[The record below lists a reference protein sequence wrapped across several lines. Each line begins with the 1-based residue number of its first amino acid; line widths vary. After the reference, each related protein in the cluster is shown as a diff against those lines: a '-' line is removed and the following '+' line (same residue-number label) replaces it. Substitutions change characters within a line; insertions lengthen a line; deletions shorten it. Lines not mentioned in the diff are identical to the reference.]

1 MADLIVDELTEVLAE
16 PYVYL
21 STSQVDRVT
30 RYPVLA
36 PLAPRLPGWVPQ
48 RLIAQALGHSS
59 AGMRNA
65 VAEVGRPYV
74 WATEFE
80 NVHGV
85 WAYREP
91 RLNIDGEE
99 YDCSETYF
107 HRQKPKPFNAKE
119 WGARR
124 VDVMRRGVR
133 AKFRGDPALRA
144 LLLATGSHPL
154 VAVKSDRFWGFDP
167 NVGGENMLAKLWV
180 EIREEIMEEPRPRRV
195 S

>member
-99 YDCSETYF
+99 YDSPMQCAHKEEGLSTKHEPVCCLTYS
-107 HRQKPKPFNAKE
+107 
-119 WGARR
+119 GAE
-124 VDVMRRGVR
+124 GTVR
-133 AKFRGDPALRA
+133 DE
-144 LLLATGSHPL
+144 SPL
-154 VAVKSDRFWGFDP
+154 VPFAQY
-167 NVGGENMLAKLWV
+167 LL
-180 EIREEIMEEPRPRRV
+180 
-195 S
+195 